1 MTTVT
6 ELDSTKKI
14 YEKFLVKL
22 GKLNINLEN
31 LTKIVIE
38 LIPII
43 QIEIGKGN
51 GQLKKKIAIRTL
63 YLIVQNSQNSEDTKE
78 KMDDF
83 IEKIVPNMI
92 DILIQLSRNE
102 IDLKKGTKSCLKLFF
117 NNFNKFC

>member
-31 LTKIVIE
+31 LTKIVIA

-51 GQLKKKIAIRTL
+51 GQLKKKIAIWTL

-117 NNFNKFC
+117 NNFNNFC

>member
-63 YLIVQNSQNSEDTKE
+63 YLIVQNSQNSEETKE

>member
-14 YEKFLVKL
+14 YEKFLVKQ